1 MKKLILFVLFILF
14 YDSAIAQFN
23 IASDD
28 SPGKFM
34 KGFQQF
40 TRKNP
45 NADSAYYCIQK
56 LHSRQEFYRFFEMT
70 LYSDLADNLIQKDLS
85 KLDSTKVVEAIIK
98 QVLYQQI
105 LAKIMADTSKN
116 LVAMVKPIAFLSKI
130 QNSQKNVLAS
140 KKLTQ
145 EFINTQLKSNL
156 IYTNKTGTFGLLI
169 YRIISK
175 QNALKPLA
183 EQLFARVSNYLK
195 SNQIPLTDSIKRTEL
210 NKRAWHRYMYAY
222 VNFVKANE
230 TKDLVKKRNFLKL
243 ASLYSPD
250 HIDQVNDSYI
260 YDSSLL
266 FGVEK
271 KGFKD
276 DYLDFIETNNPD
288 KTKILAT
295 LLSMT
300 LLDPTNKNRL
310 EAYYKKYNSLGKR
323 FEDYWQEAVSNTGK
337 IAPDILL
344 SQLDTKIFSSKA
356 LLGKWIL
363 LDFWGTWCGVCVAEH
378 PDLQKLYD
386 AFMLSPNKDVKL
398 LTIACRDTPEKVLA
412 YMQKKKYSFPVAMSD
427 DKIEK
432 QFVLDGYPT
441 KVLISPKGK
450 YITIPLGI
458 DWVNFVK
465 QYTNL

>member
-1 MKKLILFVLFILF
+1 MKKLILFTMSMFF
-14 YDSAIAQFN
+14 YGNAIAQFN
-23 IASDD
+23 KYSSE
-28 SPGKFM
+28 SPGKYM
-34 KGFQQF
+34 KGFQEF
-40 TRKNP
+40 TVKNP

-56 LHSRQEFYRFFEMT
+56 LNSREEYYRFFEMT
-70 LYSDLADNLIQKDLS
+70 IYSDLAQGLIQKDIS
-85 KLDSTKVVEAIIK
+85 KLDSMKVIEVTKK
-98 QVLYQQI
+98 QI
-105 LAKIMADTSKN
+105 LYKQILEKIMTDSSKR
-116 LVAMVKPIAFLSKI
+116 LVVMAKPILFLSKI
-130 QNSQKNVLAS
+130 QDNQNNVLES

-145 EFINTQLKSNL
+145 EFINTQLLPTL

-169 YRIISK
+169 YRTILK
-175 QNALKPLA
+175 QNVLKPIA
-183 EQLFARVSNYLK
+183 EQLFARISSHLRN
-195 SNQIPLTDSIKRTEL
+195 NQIILTDSINRADL
-210 NKRAWHRYMYAY
+210 SRRAWHRYMYAY

-230 TKDLVKKRNFLKL
+230 TKDLVKKRDFLKL

-276 DYLDFIETNNPD
+276 DYLDFIEANNPN

-295 LLSMT
+295 LLSMS

-310 EAYYKKYNSLGKR
+310 ETYYKKYNLSGKS
-323 FEDYWQEAVSNTGK
+323 FEDYWQDAVSNTGK
-337 IAPDILL
+337 TAPDVSL
-344 SQLDTKIFSSKA
+344 SQLDTKIFSSQE
-356 LLGKWIL
+356 LSGKWIL
-363 LDFWGTWCGVCVAEH
+363 LDFWGTWCAVCVSEH

-386 AFMLSPNKDVKL
+386 AFILSPNKDVRL
-398 LTIACRDTPEKVLA
+398 LTIACRDTPEKVLT

-432 QFVLDGYPT
+432 QFALDGYPT

-450 YITIPLGI
+450 FITIPLGI